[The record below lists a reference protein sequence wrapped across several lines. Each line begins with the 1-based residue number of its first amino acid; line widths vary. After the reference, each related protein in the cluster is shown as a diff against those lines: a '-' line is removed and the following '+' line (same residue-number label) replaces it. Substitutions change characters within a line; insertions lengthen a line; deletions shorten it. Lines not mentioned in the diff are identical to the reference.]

1 MGKKIENEIVLHQH
15 FLFDVVGSSSLPNE
29 LQGIR
34 ETTTKVMSIEVVFD
48 DVASKV
54 KAIRKLRFSIIVA
67 NQRKW
72 ASHNC
77 NYVVWAFFQVNGEE
91 VGGIID
97 PKVPQM
103 MQCMLCHHV
112 ASSSS
117 SNTSCTTRCKK
128 GLVQYTSTHGITSIK
143 KHIKHAHEID
153 LKQYMA

>member
-1 MGKKIENEIVLHQH
+1 MENEIVLHQH
-15 FLFDVVGSSSLPNE
+15 FLFDVLGSLSLPNE

-34 ETTTKVMSIEVVFD
+34 ETTTKMMSIEMVVD

-54 KAIRKLRFSIIVA
+54 QAIWKLNFFIIVA

-72 ASHNC
+72 TSHHH
-77 NYVVWAFFQVNGEE
+77 NYVVWAFSQLNGEE

-103 MQCMLCHHV
+103 MQCMFCHHV

-117 SNTSCTTRCKK
+117 SHNTSCTTRCKK

-143 KHIKHAHEID
+143 KH
-153 LKQYMA
+153 Y

>member
-1 MGKKIENEIVLHQH
+1 MENEIVLHQH
-15 FLFDVVGSSSLPNE
+15 FLFDAIGSSSLPNE
-29 LQGIR
+29 LQGIK
-34 ETTTKVMSIEVVFD
+34 ETTIEVMSTKVLVD
-48 DVASKV
+48 NVASKV
-54 KAIRKLRFSIIVA
+54 EAIWKLRFSIIA
-67 NQRKW
+67 TNQRKW
-72 ASHNC
+72 ASHHR
-77 NYVVWAFFQVNGEE
+77 NYVVWAYFQLNGEE

-117 SNTSCTTRCKK
+117 SHNTSHTTCCKK

-143 KHIKHAHEID
+143 KHIKHAHEVD